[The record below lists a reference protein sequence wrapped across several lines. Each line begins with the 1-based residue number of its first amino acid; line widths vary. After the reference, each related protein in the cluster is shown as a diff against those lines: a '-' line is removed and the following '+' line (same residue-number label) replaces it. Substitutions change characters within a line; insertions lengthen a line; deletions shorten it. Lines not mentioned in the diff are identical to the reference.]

1 MSNKLSTLWD
11 WTREIIETTRIH
23 HYIAL
28 GMVSLWIVLMKGENN
43 MHVLTCVG
51 ITTLFFVLLLCFIWT
66 CIGINKFV
74 KMLNTKGKKNE
85 IKSKMDELDKFIN
98 DVKDDISN
106 DDLTINTAGD
116 ESLRR
121 MAKLQKDQHV
131 AKLHKFE
138 TQKTQ
143 LATQLCT
150 LK

>member
-1 MSNKLSTLWD
+1 
-11 WTREIIETTRIH
+11 
-23 HYIAL
+23 
-28 GMVSLWIVLMKGENN
+28 
-43 MHVLTCVG
+43 MHVKGVK
-51 ITTLFFVLLLCFIWT
+51 TT
-66 CIGINKFV
+66 
-74 KMLNTKGKKNE
+74 

-106 DDLTINTAGD
+106 DDLTMSTAGD

-138 TQKTQ
+138 AQKTALANQ
-143 LATQLCT
+143 LIT

>member
-1 MSNKLSTLWD
+1 
-11 WTREIIETTRIH
+11 
-23 HYIAL
+23 
-28 GMVSLWIVLMKGENN
+28 
-43 MHVLTCVG
+43 
-51 ITTLFFVLLLCFIWT
+51 
-66 CIGINKFV
+66 
-74 KMLNTKGKKNE
+74 MLNIKGKKAE
-85 IKSKMDELDKFIN
+85 IKTKLNDVDKLIN

-121 MAKLQKDQHV
+121 MAKMQKDQHT

-143 LATQLCT
+143 LANQLIA

>member
-1 MSNKLSTLWD
+1 MSDKLSTIWE
-11 WTREIIETTRIH
+11 WTREIVETTRIH

-28 GMVSLWIVLMKGENN
+28 GMVSLWLVLIKGGNS
-43 MHVLTCVG
+43 MHIITCVG
-51 ITTLFFVLLLCFIWT
+51 ITTLFFVLLLCFVWT
-66 CIGINKFV
+66 CIGISKFV
-74 KMLNTKGKKNE
+74 KMLNIKGKKAE
-85 IKSKMDELDKFIN
+85 IKTKLDDVDKLIN

-121 MAKLQKDQHV
+121 MAKMQKDQHT

-143 LATQLCT
+143 LANQLIA

>member
-1 MSNKLSTLWD
+1 MSDKLSSIWD

-28 GMVSLWIVLMKGENN
+28 GMVSLWIVLMKGENI
-43 MHVLTCVG
+43 MVLHACV
-51 ITTLFFVLLLCFIWT
+51 ITTLFFVLLICFIWS
-66 CIGINKFV
+66 CVGITKLV
-74 KMLNTKGKKNE
+74 KTMRIKGVKAT
-85 IKSKMDELDKFIN
+85 IKSKMDELDKFIG

-106 DDLTINTAGD
+106 DDLTMTTAGD

-138 TQKTQ
+138 AQKSQ
-143 LATQLCT
+143 LANQLST

>member
-1 MSNKLSTLWD
+1 
-11 WTREIIETTRIH
+11 
-23 HYIAL
+23 
-28 GMVSLWIVLMKGENN
+28 
-43 MHVLTCVG
+43 
-51 ITTLFFVLLLCFIWT
+51 
-66 CIGINKFV
+66 
-74 KMLNTKGKKNE
+74 MLNTKGKKNE